1 MDVNFKKNKIIIM
14 ITKKLVWIP
23 ILFIAITVSAQSKL
37 DVELV
42 KKLEEIQR
50 SDQENRE
57 KLIDILEK
65 EGKDSKKFKEL
76 NKKIKVI
83 DSSNMVQVAKILDER
98 GWLGEDVV
106 GKQGNITLFLVVQHA
121 NLETQKKYLPML
133 KDAVKK
139 GNAKPSFL
147 AMLTDRVAM
156 LDGKKQIYGSQLN
169 TNEKTGELYVHPIED
184 PDNVDKRRA
193 EVGLGK
199 LSDYLAMYGL
209 KWDIS
214 EHKKLN
220 MN

>member
-1 MDVNFKKNKIIIM
+1 M

-37 DVELV
+37 DAELV

-106 GKQGNITLFLVVQHA
+106 GQQGNVTLFLVVQHA

-133 KDAVKK
+133 RDAVEK

-147 AMLTDRVAM
+147 AMLEDRVAM
-156 LDGKKQIYGSQLN
+156 LDGKKQIYGSQIQ
-169 TNEKTGELYVHPIED
+169 TNEKTGALYVHPIAD
-184 PDNVDKRRA
+184 PDNVDERRA
-193 EVGLGK
+193 KVGLGK
-199 LSDYLAMYGL
+199 LSDYLAMFGL
-209 KWDIS
+209 KWDLE
-214 EHKKLN
+214 EHKKLKL
-220 MN
+220 